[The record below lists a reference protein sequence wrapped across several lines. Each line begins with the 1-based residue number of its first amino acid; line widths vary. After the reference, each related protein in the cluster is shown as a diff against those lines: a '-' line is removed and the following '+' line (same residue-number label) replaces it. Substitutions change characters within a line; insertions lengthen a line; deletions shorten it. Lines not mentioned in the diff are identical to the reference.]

1 MKQHNSFDSLLAECE
16 SFAKTL
22 EFGYSSLTQR
32 YEPKALGGFQMA
44 KSDIGNVDRLCL
56 LVRDVMDN
64 EIEKLKALPINS
76 DWRLVTSQQT
86 LRMNSQIRS
95 MQVLAKAIIVELQRS
110 D

>member
-1 MKQHNSFDSLLAECE
+1 
-16 SFAKTL
+16 
-22 EFGYSSLTQR
+22 
-32 YEPKALGGFQMA
+32 MA